1 MSEVIYGRNPVR
13 AALQA
18 VRSLNRI
25 FIADGVSRQDV
36 GDILELARKQGVVYQ
51 FTDRRQLDRLIDGR
65 HQGIV
70 ATVAGQQYAELAGI
84 LASAR
89 RSESPPFLVLLDGIQ
104 DPHNLGAIIRTADA
118 VRADGV
124 VIPRRNA
131 AGLTAASVKASAGTS
146 AHVPVARVA
155 NMNNAMQTLREEG
168 VWLMGLSSDGPSL
181 FNRVDY
187 TVPVALVLGGEG
199 KGLRPLVRRNC
210 DEVVRLP
217 IAGHVDSLN
226 VSVAAALVLYEVF
239 RQRMG
244 MGDGKST
251 IGDE

>member
-1 MSEVIYGRNPVR
+1 MSEIIYGRNPVR

-18 VRSLNRI
+18 GRSLNRI
-25 FIADGVSRQDV
+25 LIADGVSRRDV
-36 GDILELARKQGVVYQ
+36 ADILDLARERGVVFQ
-51 FTDRRQLDRLIDGR
+51 FTDRRKLDRLTDGR

-70 ATVAGQQYAELAGI
+70 ATVAGAQYAELSDI
-84 LASAR
+84 LPSVLDSDA
-89 RSESPPFLVLLDGIQ
+89 PPFLVLLDGIQ
-104 DPHNLGAIIRTADA
+104 DPHNLGAIIRTAHA

-131 AGLTAASVKASAGTS
+131 AGLTAAAAKASAGTS

-168 VWLMGLSSDGPSL
+168 VWLMGLAADGPAL

-187 TVPVALVLGGEG
+187 TVPVGLVIGGEG
-199 KGLRPLVRRNC
+199 KGLRPLVRRSC

-217 IAGHVDSLN
+217 VAGHVDSLN
-226 VSVAAALVLYEVF
+226 ASVAAALVLYEVF
-239 RQRMG
+239 RQRMEPE
-244 MGDGKST
+244 
-251 IGDE
+251 DE

>member
-13 AALQA
+13 TALQA
-18 VRSLNRI
+18 GRSLNRI
-25 FIADGVSRQDV
+25 LIADGVSRQDV
-36 GDILELARKQGVVYQ
+36 ADILDLARKQGVVFQ
-51 FTDRRQLDRLIDGR
+51 FTDRRQLDRLTDGR
-65 HQGIV
+65 HQGVI
-70 ATVAGQQYAELAGI
+70 ATVAGEQYAELADI
-84 LASAR
+84 LASVR
-89 RSESPPFLVLLDGIQ
+89 RSESPPFLILLDGIQ

-131 AGLTAASVKASAGTS
+131 AGLTAAAVKASAGTT
-146 AHVPVARVA
+146 AHVPVARVG

-168 VWLMGLSSDGPSL
+168 VWLTGLAADGPAL

-187 TVPVALVLGGEG
+187 TVPVGLVIGGEG

-217 IAGHVDSLN
+217 VAGHVDSLN
-226 VSVAAALVLYEVF
+226 ASVAAALVLYEVF
-239 RQRMG
+239 RQRKG
-244 MGDGKST
+244 T
-251 IGDE
+251 GDE

>member
-1 MSEVIYGRNPVR
+1 MSEVIYGRNPVK

-18 VRSLNRI
+18 GRSLNRI

-36 GDILELARKQGVVYQ
+36 ADILDLAREQGVVFQ
-51 FTDRRQLDRLIDGR
+51 FADRRQLDRLTDGR
-65 HQGIV
+65 HQGVI
-70 ATVAGQQYAELAGI
+70 ATVAGHQYAELADI

-89 RSESPPFLVLLDGIQ
+89 RAESPPFLVLLDGIQ

-131 AGLTAASVKASAGTS
+131 AGLTAAAVKASAGTS

-155 NMNNAMQTLREEG
+155 NMNNAMQALRADG
-168 VWLMGLSSDGPSL
+168 VWLMGLAADGAAL
-181 FNRVDY
+181 FDEVDY
-187 TVPVALVLGGEG
+187 TVPVALVIGGEG

-226 VSVAAALVLYEVF
+226 ASVAAALVLYEVF
-239 RQRMG
+239 RQRRAVLTRQNG
-244 MGDGKST
+244 
-251 IGDE
+251 

>member
-13 AALQA
+13 TALQA
-18 VRSLNRI
+18 GRSLNRI
-25 FIADGVSRQDV
+25 LIADGVSRQDV
-36 GDILELARKQGVVYQ
+36 ADILDLARKQGVVFQ
-51 FTDRRQLDRLIDGR
+51 FTDRRQLDRLTDGR
-65 HQGIV
+65 HQGVI
-70 ATVAGQQYAELAGI
+70 ATVAGEQYAELADI

-89 RSESPPFLVLLDGIQ
+89 RSESPPFLILLDGIQ

-131 AGLTAASVKASAGTS
+131 AGLTAAAVKASAGTT
-146 AHVPVARVA
+146 AHVPVARVG

-168 VWLMGLSSDGPSL
+168 VWLTGLAADGPAL
-181 FNRVDY
+181 FNEVDY
-187 TVPVALVLGGEG
+187 TVPVGLVIGGEG

-217 IAGHVDSLN
+217 VAGHVDSLN
-226 VSVAAALVLYEVF
+226 ASVAAALVLYEVF
-239 RQRMG
+239 RQRKG
-244 MGDGKST
+244 TGG
-251 IGDE
+251 E

>member
-1 MSEVIYGRNPVR
+1 MTETIYGRNPVR

-18 VRSLNRI
+18 GRSLNRI
-25 FIADGVSRQDV
+25 LIADGVARQDIA
-36 GDILELARKQGVVYQ
+36 DILVLAREQGVVFQ
-51 FTDRRQLDRLIDGR
+51 FVDRRQLDRLVPGT

-70 ATVAGQQYAELAGI
+70 ATVAGHQYAEMTDI
-84 LASAR
+84 LASPR
-89 RSESPPFLVLLDGIQ
+89 DSGSVPFLVLLDGIQ

-131 AGLTAASVKASAGTS
+131 AGLTAVAVKASAGTT

-155 NMNNAMQTLREEG
+155 NMNNAMQALRDAG
-168 VWLMGLSSDGPSL
+168 VWLMGLATDGPSL
-181 FNRVDY
+181 YDEVDY
-187 TVPVALVLGGEG
+187 TVPVALVIGGEG

-226 VSVAAALVLYEVF
+226 ASVAAALVLYEVF
-239 RQRMG
+239 RQRG
-244 MGDGKST
+244 NAGGA
-251 IGDE
+251 